1 MFEMASGGQE
11 LSELLDLGSKEIK
24 PHHSP
29 WVAYKLS
36 GVPGNVPFNR
46 SFGSRSLRNA
56 RRAKRLAASGS
67 GSTKDPQAEEGRG
80 SQASPSL
87 ANFRSLRL
95 QP

>member
-11 LSELLDLGSKEIK
+11 LKELLDLGSKEIK

-46 SFGSRSLRNA
+46 SLGSRSLRNA

-67 GSTKDPQAEEGRG
+67 AKDPQAEEGRG